1 MIILVCNKYRRT
13 ISFKLKDTMD
23 ESSDKSASV
32 QRFMNLQAYVVE
44 REYDLAYLKLTVIVI
59 LLIIIIY
66 YMTCKFNAEM
76 FTPYAGIQKNNI
88 FRSDPAFDRSPS
100 NY

>member
-1 MIILVCNKYRRT
+1 MAEEYKVN
-13 ISFKLKDTMD
+13 SD
-23 ESSDKSASV
+23 DKSEAV
-32 QRFMNLQAYVVE
+32 QRFINLQSYVVE

-76 FTPYAGIQKNNI
+76 FTPYASVQKNNI
-88 FRSDPAFDRSPS
+88 FRSDPAFDRSPA
-100 NY
+100 NH